1 MIRVTKLT
9 HERLLE
15 LLDFDPATGVFAWK
29 VATSNRIKVGNRAGV
44 FHEPSG
50 GRYIAI
56 DGEKFMAHLLAWFY
70 VYGEFSSKDVRPIDG
85 NFDNCTIVNLKEV
98 DRSEL
103 QHARGMN
110 RNNTSGFQGVSAAP
124 HDKWQAKITWKTQ
137 QVSLGMNFALAEE
150 AAAVVQDAYARLSE
164 AQTSEQTCIILDALR
179 LEKRQRAAWSHLLRN
194 GDAFV
199 WPTFADFCS
208 DVVDVPEHRYS
219 MAPVDAARPIG
230 PGNYR
235 WASEGHSPTGTSAQK
250 VQYAR
255 DGRKANADLHRDRRF
270 RKEYGIGFGQYQAML
285 LEQNGVCA
293 VCEKPETKV
302 QSGTIRL
309 LSVDHDH
316 TTGAVRGLLCANCNM
331 AIGYACDDV
340 TVLQK
345 AIGYLRKHAGIDNV
359 VPFEAPLS
367 FGT

>member
-1 MIRVTKLT
+1 MSRVTKLT

-15 LLDFDPATGVFAWK
+15 LLDFDPATGMFVWK
-29 VATSNRIKVGNRAGV
+29 VATSNRVKIGSRAGV
-44 FHEPSG
+44 FHRASG
-50 GRYIAI
+50 GRYIAA

-85 NFDNCTIVNLKEV
+85 SFDNCAIVNLKEV
-98 DRSEL
+98 ERSEL

-164 AQTSEQTCIILDALR
+164 ALTSEQTAAIFDALR

-194 GDAFV
+194 GDVFV
-199 WPTFADFCS
+199 WPTFADFCG

-219 MAPVDAARPIG
+219 MAPVDATKPIG
-230 PGNYR
+230 PENYR
-235 WASEGHSPTGTSAQK
+235 WASEGSVKTGAPGSHTE
-250 VQYAR
+250 YAR
-255 DGRKANADLHRDRRF
+255 AYRKDNADHFRGRRF
-270 RKEYGIGFGQYQAML
+270 KKEYGIDFASYQQML
-285 LEQNGVCA
+285 LDQKGVCA
-293 VCEKPETKV
+293 VCEKPETKMEKGIV
-302 QSGTIRL
+302 RQ
-309 LSVDHDH
+309 LSVDHNH
-316 TTGAVRGLLCANCNM
+316 ATGAVRGLLCANCNM

-340 TVLQK
+340 IVLQK
-345 AIGYLRKHAGIDNV
+345 AIGYLRKHAGVDTV
-359 VPFEAPLS
+359 VPFGVPLS